1 MRCVSVRRTNL
12 PIAGPGKARVLG
24 PSTINAPNQPT
35 CSARYAPSAEPALPS
50 CYPLA
55 TPRPC
60 SSISTKSQRKSPRRT
75 RRSHS
80 RSSWMARRQR
90 PQGSQKHLA
99 PAAAAACARAQP
111 SRKHL
116 AVHAGELAV
125 EPHFQILRRN
135 RRPLLLRV
143 EHAHRS
149 TLENHVHRSP
159 RLGSRRSI
167 IVRVGINPCAT
178 KSLIFWTVAGVNFVA
193 RLPARVAL
201 SCDVMV

>member
-50 CYPLA
+50 CCPLA

-60 SSISTKSQRKSPRRT
+60 SSISTKSQRKSPPAHT
-75 RRSHS
+75 PFSFS
-80 RSSWMARRQR
+80 IKLDGTAPKTSS
-90 PQGSQKHLA
+90 PPKTLA

-167 IVRVGINPCAT
+167 IVRVGMRH
-178 KSLIFWTVAGVNFVA
+178 
-193 RLPARVAL
+193 RLR
-201 SCDVMV
+201 